1 MASEP
6 EYPSE
11 LDEELTLPDER
22 HLHIRALHRCE
33 EAPIR
38 ELDAHLSVRTRYLRF
53 LSPLPELPDSVV
65 RLLACVDHRR
75 TLALVVEGDGE
86 GREVVGLGSFGA
98 VDDHNAEVALL
109 VRDDWQRQRI
119 GSALAERVLAAA
131 EKRGFDRFIVYMHSD
146 NVAIRKLL
154 QRVGRVVSTKAS
166 AGVLELAFVRRQPT

>member
-11 LDEELTLPDER
+11 LDEDLTLPDER

-38 ELDAHLSVRTRYLRF
+38 ELDAHLSLRTRYLRF

-75 TLALVVEGDGE
+75 TLALVVEDDGE